1 MHGQPLMEIYGKPAI
16 SSYGFIA
23 PAFFGKTKLALTET
37 RLIEETRR
45 IVATRK
51 CEVILSEVDS
61 IEIAEDGN
69 PFLLTLGFM
78 TLFFYGIG
86 IIFFVLY
93 FVMKYQY
100 LIVRSGSN
108 IQVMA
113 ITSSMT
119 MEKAKAFME
128 KALACAQAAKPK

>member
-1 MHGQPLMEIYGKPAI
+1 MLSQPLMEINGKPAI

-37 RLIEETRR
+37 RLVEETRR
-45 IVATRK
+45 IVATRR

-61 IEIAEDGN
+61 IEISEDGN

-78 TLFFYGIG
+78 TLFFYGLG

-100 LIVRSGSN
+100 LIIRSGSN
-108 IQVMA
+108 VQAMA
-113 ITSSMT
+113 ISNSVT

-128 KALACAQAAKPK
+128 KALTCAQAAKPH